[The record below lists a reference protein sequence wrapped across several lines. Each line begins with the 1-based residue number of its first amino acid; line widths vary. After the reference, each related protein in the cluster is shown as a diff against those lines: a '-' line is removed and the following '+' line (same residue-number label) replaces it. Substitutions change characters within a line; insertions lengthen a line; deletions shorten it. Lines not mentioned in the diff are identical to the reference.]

1 MRSVEPIR
9 NVDDIERIKGYLKE
23 KNERDYILFMFG
35 IYSGIRIS
43 DFLGLKVKD
52 VKGDRV
58 FVVEKKTK
66 KAKPF
71 AINPKLRKALNQY
84 IENKELK
91 DYDFLFPSRKRDK
104 RNGVQFAPIQR
115 KTAWEIVKKAGQH
128 IGLENLGSHSMR
140 KTFGYHYYIQ
150 THDVVTLQKI
160 FNHSTPTITLI
171 YIGYQQ
177 DELDEAI
184 LTFDY

>member
-9 NVDDIERIKGYLKE
+9 NVDDIERIKDYLKE
-23 KNERDYILFMFG
+23 RNERDYILFMFG

-91 DYDFLFPSRKRDK
+91 DYDFLFPSR
-104 RNGVQFAPIQR
+104 
-115 KTAWEIVKKAGQH
+115 
-128 IGLENLGSHSMR
+128 
-140 KTFGYHYYIQ
+140 
-150 THDVVTLQKI
+150 
-160 FNHSTPTITLI
+160 
-171 YIGYQQ
+171 
-177 DELDEAI
+177 
-184 LTFDY
+184 